1 MSRDPA
7 VTLPLRAGAS
17 EVEGEAAEIEQ
28 PFQMLS
34 LRLDAGAA
42 A

>member
-7 VTLPLRAGAS
+7 VTLLLRAGAS
-17 EVEGEAAEIEQ
+17 EVEGETAAVDRLR
-28 PFQMLS
+28 QMPS